1 MWYNFKAIARLHMH
15 THPERQK
22 PIWVRVVV
30 WGYYRELEAMWG
42 GAGEGKK
49 RGDGR
54 GKGIDFKELAYAIV
68 EAWQVQILME

>member
-30 WGYYRELEAMWG
+30 WGYYRELEAMG
-42 GAGEGKK
+42 GVQGRGKREEMGEGKGLIL
-49 RGDGR
+49 RNWLMQLWR
-54 GKGIDFKELAYAIV
+54 LGKSKF
-68 EAWQVQILME
+68 